1 MALLTDNSI
10 RREPSSN
17 VTGAVSTA
25 VYGIAVC
32 GVMLLIGL
40 YRWGTQPSLGQ
51 FLLSPGGVLCVVA
64 VGGFIVAGSVLIR
77 LLCGSQGRNRD
88 RMYAVIMSLLIIV
101 LVGGLSEA
109 ALRIAAV
116 QRHNGTFVG
125 NFHLLPRQ
133 WREYAD
139 GQRAVLASRKAA
151 KPFFVDD
158 DTLGWTVGA
167 NRKSV
172 NGLYESSAEGLR
184 SAAQG
189 AVLRNGLGDCR
200 VALVGDSFTFS
211 NDVRFEDSWGYR
223 LEQLLPKGCRVL
235 NFGVSGYG
243 IDQMYLRYKRDVPSW
258 KPNLVILSF
267 INHDLVRTMSPAGF
281 LLFDESDFPFMKPRF
296 VLDQGGKLNIVN
308 QPLPKAED
316 IFMLPYIHDVPLIEY
331 DRAYK
336 RTDWDRPRWWY
347 MHRSYFLRF
356 LTSIYPLPETDRPFI
371 SDADMQAINQSLLNS
386 FVDAVHRDGATHLLI
401 YLPGGKGGFENPPA
415 EIPEGLQILQSARLG
430 YVDLTSCVAERVS
443 GPDRFIPPGVAAQG
457 GHYTPQAN
465 AAVAACL
472 GPTVQDRLRLAR
484 RNNP

>member
-1 MALLTDNSI
+1 M
-10 RREPSSN
+10 
-17 VTGAVSTA
+17 A
-25 VYGIAVC
+25 VYGMAVC

-51 FLLSPGGVLCVVA
+51 FLLSPSGVLCVVA
-64 VGGFIVAGSVLIR
+64 VLGFIFAGSMLVR

-88 RMYAVIMSLLIIV
+88 SVYAVIMSLLIIV

-139 GQRAVLASRKAA
+139 RQRTVLAMRKAV

-158 DTLGWTVGA
+158 DTLGWTVGP

-184 SAAQG
+184 SASQG

-200 VALVGDSFTFS
+200 VALVGDSFTFGS
-211 NDVRFEDSWGYR
+211 DVRFEDAWGYR
-223 LEQLLPKGCRVL
+223 LEQLLPKDCRVL
-235 NFGVSGYG
+235 NFGVGGYG
-243 IDQMYLRYKRDVPSW
+243 IDQMYLRYKRDVPLW

-267 INHDLVRTMSPAGF
+267 IYHDFVRAMSPSGF
-281 LLFDESDFPFMKPRF
+281 LLFDESEFPFMKPRF

-308 QPLPKAED
+308 QPLPKVED
-316 IFMLPYIHDVPLIEY
+316 IFMLPFIHNVPFIEY

-336 RTDWDRPRWWY
+336 RTEWDRPRWWHV
-347 MHRSYFLRF
+347 HRSYLLRF
-356 LTSIYPLPETDRPFI
+356 LTSIYPLSETDRPFI
-371 SDADMQAINQSLLNS
+371 SDADMNAINQSLLSS
-386 FVDAVHRDGATHLLI
+386 FVDAVHNDGAMPMLI
-401 YLPGGKGGFENPPA
+401 YLPSGRFNENPPA
-415 EIPEGLQILQSARLG
+415 RIPEGLQILQNANLE
-430 YVDLTSCVAERVS
+430 YIDLTSCVAERVS
-443 GPDRFIPPGVAAQG
+443 EPDRFMPLGAAGQG

-472 GPTVQDRLRLAR
+472 APTVQDRLGLTTAK
-484 RNNP
+484 